1 MNFRKTDQ
9 RIEEMIET
17 ERDYVKS
24 LNYIIKVK
32 ISFFLTSKT
41 TQIHPKIALTDPKPT
56 RFEPK
61 MIKNDLF
68 DTKMT
73 LNDPN

>member
-24 LNYIIKVK
+24 LNYIIKVRNL
-32 ISFFLTSKT
+32 SFS
-41 TQIHPKIALTDPKPT
+41 HV
-56 RFEPK
+56 
-61 MIKNDLF
+61 
-68 DTKMT
+68 
-73 LNDPN
+73 

>member
-32 ISFFLTSKT
+32 ISLFLTSKMT
-41 TQIHPKIALTDPKPT
+41 RKKSQKWPKMTKYWNRLAQKWPELTQNDPKVT
-56 RFEPK
+56 QK
-61 MIKNDLF
+61 
-68 DTKMT
+68 
-73 LNDPN
+73 

>member
-24 LNYIIKVK
+24 LNYIIKVRNL
-32 ISFFLTSKT
+32 IFFSRLKKPEL
-41 TQIHPKIALTDPKPT
+41 PKKDP
-56 RFEPK
+56 
-61 MIKNDLF
+61 D
-68 DTKMT
+68 
-73 LNDPN
+73 